1 MAGSTAAAGATGKVA
16 KASTKAAQAV
26 THMSTSL
33 NTLSFRAQTTGR
45 LLFRNIGLPLLAI
58 GGFALKTFVSF
69 EKSMVKIEALVGI
82 SSGAVAQFTERV
94 KEVSEVTG
102 RGPQELADAMF
113 FVSSA
118 GLRGATAMEVMEASA
133 KGAAIGLGETSV
145 VADAATSA
153 VNAYGSENLSGAA
166 AVDILTA
173 AVREGKVEATRLTPA
188 IGKAIPVASAMGI
201 EFHEVA
207 AAIAAMTR
215 TGTDARTSA
224 IQLRQIMQSI
234 LDPSRQTTK
243 ALKEMGVAEG
253 ELADMARNKGLLAV
267 LVKLRDLSKDNAE
280 AFADVFPNVRALAGA
295 MDITGENL
303 DENTQ
308 IFAQLAN
315 SVGDTDDA
323 FQKIQKTGAH
333 KLAVAMAKLKV
344 GFTNFGES
352 LAPLVGVMAGLLESM
367 GKFFNFL
374 SKHGVLIGIIAGI
387 GMLTTVSGLLLI
399 MVGRLTQAYV
409 FLQASLV
416 KYSASA
422 AMATRATQGLM
433 LVSGAGVFMA
443 VAAVVGVLT
452 TMTLGLGRKSE
463 TSAKK
468 LANLKE
474 ALGDVRTA
482 GEEVI
487 KPIEG
492 MTAALRELNDV
503 TDEGKL
509 ASRFEEAFAEGIE
522 DAFDE
527 GTGAGGL
534 QAEEAIA
541 RFFFGRGDTPAVRKA
556 LLAIMDD
563 INRTIGGGSDVFLR
577 LFGPTT
583 SDRGEAITNFLLG
596 DETGLRQGIK
606 LRAQLAADAI
616 DHEFVKVI
624 DKSFDQL
631 SNNLAHKEG
640 AGGLGTALWEL
651 FAEGEIDE
659 TAFLDW
665 LTTQEGDI
673 TDIMNGYTFDDS
685 TTLEDWVE
693 RAVGNTQN
701 LLDGLK
707 PFAIEIDSFMRQHQF
722 RDFGTMWNDFLES
735 VTAGETDPG
744 KIAREIEVYS
754 AAFMNLLDD
763 ISLFED
769 EITDAKNMDEFM
781 QNIVS
786 AMDIE
791 EGEEGRDMFSGR
803 KMMEAFATDYVNALV
818 LVENEIEQY
827 GLTVTEAE
835 RRTMVMERAMNSIE
849 NEIESMGGGFSTLVE
864 NVKGVF
870 EEFDVAFSSADE
882 NAKRLAKR
890 YDNLIGRTMSVTESQ
905 DDFNSSLFDMI
916 EALEEGGGSLD
927 AYTAAGRDN
936 RSAIREQIDSAVD
949 YGKAIFE
956 AGGSAEEA
964 EAAVLS
970 ALGTIHSNALKAKVN
985 PAELDKFYRD
995 MGVTP
1000 ERIEMMFLD
1009 DNEEIGAALQ
1019 ETMRQVAQGE
1029 RGFIGPLFSGLGR
1042 EVPAGMIQGI
1052 RVGTVDVLDAVEAMI
1067 QSMVDTA
1074 ISTAEIGSPSKLFK
1088 VEVGEPIIDGIYE
1101 GIWEG
1106 VPRITNA
1113 LRLLIDSSISTVRS
1127 RMGTVTGALT
1137 SMLNLEQAEADLDR
1151 IRTKHGGEGVDT
1163 DFERW
1168 TEQRLKADVDEAKR
1182 ALRLGQGNM
1191 YDLKL
1196 ALQEAEFA
1204 LEDFDSAAQNES
1216 TLEKAEI
1223 KVADAGLRVV
1233 EAQVQLQ
1240 MQGEAAATAFND
1252 IATAAGLTE
1261 ESIDRLLGQTG
1272 DGNSILEKFA
1282 DPATLEIIRQVAAGI
1297 GVIVDS
1303 DEAEDAEQKRRE
1315 EYYDQLY
1322 GPEILAGG
1330 HLGTSSRYDAQLR
1343 VNFDPTAQ
1351 ADYVR
1356 TGGIPG
1362 LPGLGEM
1369 PSGDSY
1375 SDGSAQN
1382 MVIANVHVYPTG
1394 TIGIEHWEAL
1404 TTESISAAVRVGA
1417 DAGLIGSW
1425 TSQYGGSTTDGP
1437 KYGQNTADGNVGR

>member
-1 MAGSTAAAGATGKVA
+1 
-16 KASTKAAQAV
+16 
-26 THMSTSL
+26 
-33 NTLSFRAQTTGR
+33 
-45 LLFRNIGLPLLAI
+45 
-58 GGFALKTFVSF
+58 
-69 EKSMVKIEALVGI
+69 
-82 SSGAVAQFTERV
+82 
-94 KEVSEVTG
+94 
-102 RGPQELADAMF
+102 
-113 FVSSA
+113 
-118 GLRGATAMEVMEASA
+118 
-133 KGAAIGLGETSV
+133 
-145 VADAATSA
+145 
-153 VNAYGSENLSGAA
+153 
-166 AVDILTA
+166 
-173 AVREGKVEATRLTPA
+173 
-188 IGKAIPVASAMGI
+188 
-201 EFHEVA
+201 
-207 AAIAAMTR
+207 
-215 TGTDARTSA
+215 
-224 IQLRQIMQSI
+224 
-234 LDPSRQTTK
+234 
-243 ALKEMGVAEG
+243 
-253 ELADMARNKGLLAV
+253 LAV

-323 FQKIQKTGAH
+323 FQKIEKTGAH
-333 KLAVAMAKLKV
+333 KMRVAMAKLTV

-352 LAPLVGVMAGLLESM
+352 LAPLIKIVAGLLENM

-374 SKHGVLIGIIAGI
+374 SNHGVLIGVIAGI

-409 FLQASLV
+409 FLQAALV

-433 LVSGAGVFMA
+433 LISGAGIFLA
-443 VAAVVGVLT
+443 IAAAVGILA
-452 TMTLGLGRKSE
+452 TMTFGLGRKSE
-463 TSAKK
+463 TSTKK

-482 GEEVI
+482 GEQVI

-503 TDEGKL
+503 TEEGKL
-509 ASRFEEAFAEGIE
+509 KSRFEEAFSEGIE

-527 GTGAGGL
+527 TTGAGGL
-534 QAEEAIA
+534 HAEEAIA

-556 LLAIMDD
+556 LESIMDD
-563 INRTIGGGSDVFLR
+563 INRQIGAGSDVFLR
-577 LFGPTT
+577 MFGPGG
-583 SDRGEAITNFLLG
+583 SDRGEAITNFLMG

-616 DHEFVKVI
+616 AHDFLPVI
-624 DKSFDQL
+624 E
-631 SNNLAHKEG
+631 EG
-640 AGGLGTALWEL
+640 
-651 FAEGEIDE
+651 FAELMKTPVKEMGGQAEGLNLQDLVAE
-659 TAFLDW
+659 VGLDRQEFMEFL
-665 LTTQEGDI
+665 TRQEGDI
-673 TDIMNGYTFDDS
+673 NAILRGYEFVDPTAM
-685 TTLEDWVE
+685 EEWV
-693 RAVGNTQN
+693 RGAVGDSQR
-701 LLDGLK
+701 LLDGMR
-707 PFAIEIDSFMRQHQF
+707 PFAIQIDSFMRQHQF
-722 RDFGTMWNDFLES
+722 RDFGLMWNDFLES
-735 VTAGETDPG
+735 VTQGDTDPG
-744 KIAREIEVYS
+744 QIAREIEVYS

-786 AMDIE
+786 AMDID
-791 EGEEGRDMFSGR
+791 EGEEGRRMFSGR
-803 KMMEAFATDYVNALV
+803 HMMEAFATDYVNALV

-849 NEIESMGGGFSTLVE
+849 STIESMGGGFSTLVE

-890 YDNLIGRTMSVTESQ
+890 YDNLIGRTMDVTESQ
-905 DDFNSSLFDMI
+905 DDFNSSLFDMV

-927 AYTAAGRDN
+927 AYTQVGRDN
-936 RSAIREQIDSAVD
+936 RSAMREQIDAAID
-949 YGKAIFE
+949 YGEAIFK
-956 AGGSAEEA
+956 AGGDAEEA

-970 ALGTIHSNALKAKVN
+970 ALGTISSNALKAGVDSG
-985 PAELDKFYRD
+985 ELDQFFSD
-995 MGVTP
+995 MGLTP
-1000 ERIEMMFLD
+1000 ERIDMMFMED
-1009 DNEEIGAALQ
+1009 SEEIGAALQ

-1029 RGFIGPLFSGLGR
+1029 RGFIGPLFSGLGQ

-1052 RVGTVDVLDAVEAMI
+1052 RVGKIDVLDAVEDMI
-1067 QSMVDTA
+1067 QGMVDTA

-1113 LRLLIDSSISTVRS
+1113 LRMLIDSSISTVRS

-1216 TLEKAEI
+1216 TLERAEI

-1261 ESIDRLLGQTG
+1261 ETIGRLLGQTG
-1272 DGNSILEKFA
+1272 DGNSILERFA
-1282 DPATLEIIRQVAAGI
+1282 DPETLAIIQQVAAGI

-1303 DEAEDAEQKRRE
+1303 DEAEDVEQKRRE
-1315 EYYDQLY
+1315 ETYDQLY
-1322 GPEILAGG
+1322 GPENLAGG

-1362 LPGLGEM
+1362 LPGLGET

-1375 SDGSAQN
+1375 TGGSAQN

-1394 TIGIEHWEAL
+1394 TLGLEHWEAL

-1425 TSQYGGSTTDGP
+1425 ISQYGSSTPAVRAPAGDPVRYSQGTSD
-1437 KYGQNTADGNVGR
+1437 ASVGR